1 MAIWTSN
8 ENMTEKNRFRW
19 RTNPGII
26 AQYYLDRHVK
36 HGEKVVLKPNE
47 ACVVIENGN
56 VIGIS
61 TQTKMEVN
69 PKVGILS
76 KIFGK
81 GQPNRAFMFVLLGP
95 HDLLL
100 LVSGRTSDGHEI
112 SGLVSLKV
120 EFITQDTT
128 LLLQFPAKGQATI
141 GIDNLVEIL
150 SPEVNSLINTEII
163 SPNTLEEIRADSNLQ
178 EDLKASLRANLSKT
192 LRSLGLQFI
201 NCYANWN
208 QTEFEN
214 LISMQNE
221 VDNLRKHKTILDEE
235 AQIEM
240 EATLSKRKRELDLL
254 HHIHVQDIT
263 VEAQRNIAAEIAEIN
278 AQKDIDN
285 ARWNTLKSQKTNEKE
300 LIQQLEEMDMKFA
313 LKASQDKIEL
323 AKNETEEVQI
333 RHEQELSMRRDNL
346 ILDSKAEDE
355 KAKRAMSMFEQVQ
368 ENKRKRM
375 ELNANLNSER
385 QAQTDEL
392 QAEMMR
398 LAAENNALDSDVMK
412 EFLKQQTE
420 QKLADG
426 TGSEIM
432 KNQPEEKAI
441 FSPDGKF
448 RWDGNEWIPVPHS
461 NEQKSKKNAINMQDS
476 IIKGD
481 IVHNTIINN
490 DTNTVTSAVINALQ
504 ELGMIGEKTQFSQP
518 PTSKEIE
525 LPQSFNIGDH
535 VEYHS
540 PTNARWLDRCT
551 VTNVNEDGTY
561 RINVPKDG
569 GITETKFA
577 VVIGTAPGT
586 IRPASPPFSIGERVL
601 VNWKNYGT
609 YYPGKISLEHD
620 NHTFLIHFDDGDIED
635 CVEWGRIEKL
645 EEEIKEIK
653 KYVEDIS
660 EAEQE
665 LIDAFQVFDDNHSG
679 TISAKQ
685 YFKILTEMGENP
697 ISVEDVM
704 NEFTALGIELDSEI
718 NYRELAKFMINAENQ
733 ENEIQ
738 QKTEVIL
745 KDALIDET
753 TYSEAIL
760 RGYAYAHPEL
770 GEGPVET
777 SQILNITYD
786 ERATARIE
794 TRNTVYVVGPT
805 GWNVRPNNHPF
816 NNNFLVGQD
825 VKVEWRGNWWDATIK
840 EINGEQYL
848 IHYIGFDTSWDEW
861 ITVDRIKNI

>member
-1 MAIWTSN
+1 MA
-8 ENMTEKNRFRW
+8 EKNRFRW
-19 RTNPGII
+19 RTNPGVI

-81 GQPNRAFMFVLLGP
+81 GQPNRAFMFILLGP

-100 LVSGRTSDGHEI
+100 LISGRTSDGHEI

-128 LLLQFPAKGQATI
+128 LLLQFPAKGQVTI

-150 SPEVNSLINTEII
+150 SPEVNSLVNTEII
-163 SPNTLEEIRADSNLQ
+163 SPNTLEEIKSDSNLQ
-178 EDLKASLRANLSKT
+178 EDLKAILRANLSKT
-192 LRSLGLQFI
+192 LRSLGLQFL

-221 VDNLRKHKTILDEE
+221 VDNLRKHKTIIDEE

-254 HHIHVQDIT
+254 HQIHVQDIT
-263 VEAQRNIAAEIAEIN
+263 VEAQRNFAAEIAEIN
-278 AQKDIDN
+278 AQKNIDD
-285 ARWNTLKSQKTNEKE
+285 ARWNTLKSQQTNEKE
-300 LIQQLEEMDMKFA
+300 LIQQLEEMDRKFA

-323 AKNETEEVQI
+323 AKNETEELQI

-355 KAKRAMSMFEQVQ
+355 KVKRAMSMFEQVQ

-375 ELNANLNSER
+375 ELKANLNSER
-385 QAQTDEL
+385 QAQADEI

-426 TGSEIM
+426 KGSEIM
-432 KNQPEEKAI
+432 KNQPEEKTI

-448 RWDGNEWIPVPHS
+448 MWDGNEWISVPHS
-461 NEQKSKKNAINMQDS
+461 NVEESKKNAIKMQDS
-476 IIKGD
+476 IVKGD

-490 DTNTVTSAVINALQ
+490 DTTTVTSAVINALH
-504 ELGMIGEKTQFSQP
+504 ELGMIGENAQFSQP
-518 PTSKEIE
+518 PASKEIK

-540 PTNARWLDRCT
+540 PTNAMWLDRCT

-561 RINVPKDG
+561 RINVLKDG
-569 GITETKFA
+569 GITENKFA

-586 IRPASPPFSIGERVL
+586 IRPARPPFSIGERVL

-609 YYPGKISLEHD
+609 YYPGKIFLEHD

-635 CVEWGRIEKL
+635 NVEWGRIEKL
-645 EEEIKEIK
+645 EEEIEDIK
-653 KYVEDIS
+653 KYVEEIS

-665 LIDAFQVFDDNHSG
+665 LINAFQVFDYENNG

-685 YFKILTEMGENP
+685 YFKVLTEMGDNP
-697 ISVEDVM
+697 VSVEDVRNQF
-704 NEFTALGIELDSEI
+704 NELGIELDSEI
-718 NYRELAKFMINAENQ
+718 NYRELVKFLINAENQ
-733 ENEIQ
+733 KNEIQ
-738 QKTEVIL
+738 QKTEVVI
-745 KDALIDET
+745 KDALIDEKT
-753 TYSEAIL
+753 FSEPIL
-760 RGYAYAHPEL
+760 RGHAYAHPIL
-770 GEGPVET
+770 DEGPVKT

-786 ERATARIE
+786 ENATARIE
-794 TRNTVYVVGPT
+794 TRNTIYVVGPR
-805 GWNVRPNNHPF
+805 GWKVRPNSHPL
-816 NNNFLVGQD
+816 NNNFQVEQD
-825 VKVEWRGNWWDATIK
+825 VKVEWRGSWWDATII
-840 EINGEQYL
+840 EINDERYL

-861 ITVDRIKNI
+861 VTSERIQIRQ